1 MVSVIF
7 PKSKQSLIQI
17 SNINRFPDSTHNFEK
32 PTSQSKGFKE
42 RRSLFLTDDAS
53 QFSTDWVQLSGRLH
67 FDLDSLS
74 TGILPGINVLI
85 ILDYSTNE
93 FRIQSSENDETF
105 PKNQDVVMEI
115 GSVSEI

>member
-1 MVSVIF
+1 M
-7 PKSKQSLIQI
+7 
-17 SNINRFPDSTHNFEK
+17 
-32 PTSQSKGFKE
+32 
-42 RRSLFLTDDAS
+42 
-53 QFSTDWVQLSGRLH
+53 SGKLH

-93 FRIQSSENDETF
+93 FRIQSSETDETF